1 MSFFVVNIA
10 LPVPLRRTFD
20 YLPAANS
27 QRQNYSSGQRV
38 RVEFGRQI
46 LTGIVLETR
55 EQTDVP
61 QNKLK
66 PLLELLDQ
74 QAIIDAQS
82 IGLCRWLANYYHHSL
97 GEVLEHQLPVMLR
110 RGCTLDEVNERVW
123 QRSPDA
129 NPLLAERLK
138 GAKQQALWQ
147 LFQQQGNWPHS
158 DLTQQGFSL
167 AQLKRLAELKLIN
180 EQQQLPLPSCQ
191 QQDHDEAA
199 PHQLNNEQQKAVDQ
213 IGATLG
219 QFKTSLLEGV
229 TGSGKTEVYLQLISK
244 ALERGQ
250 QVLVLVP
257 EIGLTPQTVQRF
269 RARFSVPVALLHS
282 GLNDRERLQGWRQ
295 MNEGGARILIGTRSA
310 VFTPIPDL
318 GLIILD
324 EEHDASFK
332 QQDGLRY
339 SARDFALV
347 RAHKAGTPV
356 VLGSATPSL
365 ETLQNALTGK
375 YLHLKLTQRAGN
387 AKPPAMKLHSI
398 LHQPLTAG
406 FAQPVLANMQKNLQ
420 AGKQVL
426 VFINRR
432 GFAPLLACRQC
443 GWMAECRRCD
453 ARLTL
458 HQLPPHLHCHHC
470 DFQQGIPGHCPS
482 CHSPEI
488 EPIGQGTERIEQQL
502 AELFTEFPVRRVDRD
517 TVRNKQA
524 FDALFDDIHNGGPC
538 ILVGTQM
545 LAKGHHFPDVT
556 MVVVMDSDAG
566 LFSAD
571 FRGMEHSAQLILQVA
586 GRAGR
591 AESPGEV
598 WIQTLYADHP
608 QLNLLLN
615 DGYHALALSLLQER
629 QAQQLPPFSHM
640 ALLRSECEDRHQAQ
654 QLLQYARAF
663 IQDFQRHQHQQHDR
677 QGIQLRH
684 EAVNLMGPFPAI
696 MERRAG
702 RYRQQLQ
709 LYAKDRPALHQVANA
724 LVQYLEQIKGFNKV
738 RWHLDI
744 DPLDTL

>member
-1 MSFFVVNIA
+1 MPFFVVTIA
-10 LPVPLRRTFD
+10 LPVPLRRLFD
-20 YLPAANS
+20 YLPAANEKAGCY
-27 QRQNYSSGQRV
+27 QPGQRV
-38 RVEFGRQI
+38 RVEFGRQV
-46 LTGIVLETR
+46 LTGIVIGCHEH
-55 EQTDVP
+55 TDVP
-61 QNKLK
+61 HNKLK
-66 PLLELLDQ
+66 PLLQRLDDEPVVDEPTLQ
-74 QAIIDAQS
+74 
-82 IGLCRWLANYYHHSL
+82 LCQWLAGYYHHSL
-97 GEVLEHQLPVMLR
+97 GEVLELALPVMLR
-110 RGCTLDEVNERVW
+110 RGCELSEVDEKVW
-123 QRSPDA
+123 LRQPDA
-129 NPLLAERLK
+129 PSADLK
-138 GAKQQALWQ
+138 GEKQRALWQ
-147 LFQQQGNWPHS
+147 LFQQHSQWSHKELTSQGYS
-158 DLTQQGFSL
+158 Q
-167 AQLKRLAELKLIN
+167 AQLKRLAELGLISPS
-180 EQQQLPLPSCQ
+180 QQLPVPAIATTIADPLPLNDEQHKALQ
-191 QQDHDEAA
+191 QISQH
-199 PHQLNNEQQKAVDQ
+199 
-213 IGATLG
+213 LG
-219 QFKTSLLEGV
+219 SFKPSLLEGV

-244 ALERGQ
+244 ALATGK

-257 EIGLTPQTVQRF
+257 EIGLTPQTVGRF
-269 RARFSVPVALLHS
+269 RARFNVPVALLHS

-295 MNEGGARILIGTRSA
+295 CKEGKARILIGTRSA
-310 VFTPIPDL
+310 VFTPMPDL

-347 RAHKAGTPV
+347 RASKTGVPV
-356 VLGSATPSL
+356 LLGSATPSL
-365 ETLQNALTGK
+365 ETLHNALSGK
-375 YLHLKLTQRAGN
+375 YLHLKLLRRAGN
-387 AKPPAMKLHSI
+387 ARPPAMKLHSI

-406 FAQPVLANMQKNLQ
+406 FAQPVLAKMQQHLQ

-458 HQLPPHLHCHHC
+458 HQSPAHLHCHHC

-482 CHSPEI
+482 CHSPDI

-502 AELFTEFPVRRVDRD
+502 KQLFADFPVRRVDRD
-517 TVRNKQA
+517 SVRNKQA
-524 FDALFDDIHNGGPC
+524 FDQLFDDIHNGGPC

-556 MVVVMDSDAG
+556 MVTILDSDSG

-608 QLNLLLN
+608 QLNLLL
-615 DGYHALALSLLQER
+615 DSGYHALALSLLQQR
-629 QAQQLPPFSHM
+629 NQQQLPPYSFM
-640 ALLRSECEDRHQAQ
+640 ALLRSECEDRNQAQ
-654 QLLQYARAF
+654 QLLQLARDF
-663 IQDFQRHQHQQHDR
+663 IQQFQRHHHQQHDR
-677 QGIQLRH
+677 QGLQLKQQGL
-684 EAVNLMGPFPAI
+684 NLLGPFPAI
-696 MERRAG
+696 MERRNG
-702 RYRQQLQ
+702 RFRQQLQ
-709 LYAKDRPALHQVANA
+709 IFANERSALHRVAEA
-724 LVQYLEQIKGFNKV
+724 LVQFLEQQKGFNRV